1 MNVVFDYLFLPENR
15 RRRPAQLCRRFSLGY
30 TLSWTLLLLVTVA
43 FSSCTNQPERVL
55 IFSKTA
61 EFRHNSIE
69 AGVEAIQQMLEGQ
82 GILVDATEDA
92 AFFTEDSLR
101 HYSAV
106 IFLST
111 TGNVLNNA
119 QQADFERYIQVGGGF
134 VGIHAATDTEY
145 DWPWYNQLVGAYF
158 NGHPAIQEAKLKVV
172 KQEDPSCQHLPVVW
186 PMEEEW
192 YNFRSINP
200 EIEVLVE
207 IDESSYEGGIHGE
220 NHPMVWKHHY
230 DGGRSFYTAIGHKG
244 ETYSAP
250 LFLQQIMAGIDFA
263 MGENIRDYSKA
274 TTPRVPEE
282 NRFNKRVLDFNLDEP
297 MELEELG
304 ERGILFIE
312 RRGVLKLYEYETAQT
327 KVLDTLD
334 VHYADEDG
342 LLGVAVDPNFT
353 ENSWIYLFYSP
364 NAKEAVQHVSRFTL
378 DADTLAE
385 EHLLLEIPLIRKCC
399 HSGGSLEF
407 GADGLLY
414 IGVGDN
420 TNPFESDGFAPID
433 ERAGRRLFDA
443 QRSAANTNDLRG
455 KILRIQPEADGTYSI
470 PEGNLFPEGT
480 ENCRPEI
487 YVMGCRNPFRFSID
501 SKTNFLYWGDVGPDA
516 PDTDTLRGPMGIGE
530 FNQAQQPGFYG
541 WPYSRGN
548 NQMYNDFDFR
558 SETSGPRFDPTQIRN
573 TSPNNTG
580 LQELPPIQESMIW
593 YSYRRSPEFP
603 WLGVGGVN
611 PMSGPI
617 YHSEDYADA
626 ENAFPAYFDNKW
638 LVYEWMR
645 DWIYVVHL
653 DEKGDFVQADPF
665 LPNTEFSHPMD
676 MLFSKDGKL
685 YVLEY
690 GQKWNSQNLDARLS
704 VVEYNAGN
712 RPPVARFEVDR
723 EAGAVPFTAQFS
735 AEESM
740 DYDQDE
746 MEFSWS
752 MGGVALSEKTS
763 EVSYT
768 FETPGVYEV
777 ELTVTDSE
785 GNSASSSQMV
795 MAGNEPPK
803 LTINLSDTNT
813 TYGENKEIT
822 YEIEVADL
830 EDGSTADGSLDPS
843 KVKVTFNYI
852 PQGED
857 IILASIGHQQNV
869 EPRGLELIN
878 GSYCRACH
886 AIDEKVAGPSYRDV
900 AIRYEEADRQ
910 QIIHRIVKGSQGV
923 WGEQMMAPHPQL
935 QLEEVE
941 EMVTYILS
949 LDPDRQMEEN
959 LLPLAGTLRF
969 DQHAA
974 DEEAGKYILMASYL
988 DEGQPE
994 MKNSTLSAVE
1004 QRVFIPPRVE
1014 LEDAVD
1020 LDRALAPWQSLER
1033 TVVGSIKDGKHIQI
1047 APIEFRDLGSVSIGA
1062 VFSADYEYEGVV
1074 EIRKGAVDG
1083 PLLGSHEVQ
1092 YFDEER
1098 GAFEVYEI
1106 ALEPATGIE
1115 PLFLV
1120 FSNDKDEDQYVLN
1133 GDWLQL
1139 NYK

>member
-1 MNVVFDYLFLPENR
+1 MSTVFNYPFLPESQR
-15 RRRPAQLCRRFSLGY
+15 RRLAQLCHRFNPGHALP
-30 TLSWTLLLLVTVA
+30 TFLFFVLVFA
-43 FSSCTNQPERVL
+43 FSSCSNSPERVL

-69 AGVEAIQQMLEGQ
+69 AGVEAIRQMLEAEGM
-82 GILVDATEDA
+82 IVDATEDA
-92 AFFTEDSLR
+92 TYFTEDSLQR
-101 HYSAV
+101 YSAV

-119 QQADFERYIQVGGGF
+119 QQADFERYIQAGGGF

-158 NGHPAIQEAKLKVV
+158 NGHPAIQEANLKVV
-172 KQEDPSCQHLPVVW
+172 NQDDPSCQHLPVVW

-207 IDESSYEGGIHGE
+207 IDEASYEGGIHGE
-220 NHPMVWKHHY
+220 RHPMVWKHHF
-230 DGGRSFYTAIGHKG
+230 DGGRSFYTAIGHKE
-244 ETYSAP
+244 ETFSAP
-250 LFLQQIMAGIDFA
+250 LFLQQIMAGIEFA
-263 MGENIRDYSKA
+263 IGENIRDYSKA
-274 TTPRVPEE
+274 TTYRVPEE

-297 MELEELG
+297 MELDELG

-342 LLGVAVDPNFT
+342 LLGLAVDPNFT
-353 ENSWIYLFYSP
+353 ENNWIYLFYSP
-364 NAKEAVQHVSRFTL
+364 NSTEAIQHVSRFTL
-378 DADTLAE
+378 ANDELTDE
-385 EHLLLEIPLIRKCC
+385 SLLLEIPLIRKCC

-420 TNPFESDGFAPID
+420 TNPFESNGFAPID
-433 ERAGRRLFDA
+433 ERAGRQLFDA

-470 PEGNLFPEGT
+470 PEGNLFPVGT

-548 NQMYNDFDFR
+548 NQMYKDFDFR
-558 SETSGPRFDPTQIRN
+558 TETSGPRFDPTQIRN

-580 LQELPPIQESMIW
+580 LEALPPIQESMIW

-617 YHSEDYADA
+617 YHKEDYPNS
-626 ENAFPAYFDNKW
+626 ENAFPAYFNDKW

-653 DEKGDFVQADPF
+653 DDNGNFVQADPF

-685 YVLEY
+685 YILEY

-712 RPPVARFEVDR
+712 RPPVARFEMDR
-723 EAGAVPFTAQFS
+723 EAGATPFTVQFS
-735 AEESM
+735 AEESI

-752 MGGVALSEKTS
+752 MGGVVLPAMTS

-768 FETPGVYEV
+768 FEGPGVYEV

-803 LTINLSDTNT
+803 LTINLSDTKT
-813 TYGENKEIT
+813 TYASNKEVT

-830 EDGSTADGSLDPS
+830 EDGSTADGSLDPA

-878 GSYCRACH
+878 GSDCRACH

-900 AIRYEEADRQ
+900 AIRYDEEDRQ

-959 LLPLAGTLRF
+959 LLPLGGTLRF

-994 MKNSTLSAVE
+994 LKNSTLSVVE
-1004 QRVFIPPRVE
+1004 QRVFIAPRVE

-1020 LDRALAPWQSLER
+1020 LDRSLAPWQSLER

-1047 APIEFRDLGSVSIGA
+1047 APIEFRDLKSISIGA
-1062 VFSADYEYEGVV
+1062 VFSADYQYEGVV
-1074 EIRKGAVDG
+1074 EIRKGTIDG
-1083 PLLGSHEVQ
+1083 PLLGSREVQ

-1098 GAFEVYEI
+1098 GAFEVYEV
-1106 ALEPATGIE
+1106 ALESSTGIE

-1120 FSNDKDEDQYVLN
+1120 FRNDKDEDQYVLN
-1133 GDWLQL
+1133 GDWIQL
-1139 NYK
+1139 NYE